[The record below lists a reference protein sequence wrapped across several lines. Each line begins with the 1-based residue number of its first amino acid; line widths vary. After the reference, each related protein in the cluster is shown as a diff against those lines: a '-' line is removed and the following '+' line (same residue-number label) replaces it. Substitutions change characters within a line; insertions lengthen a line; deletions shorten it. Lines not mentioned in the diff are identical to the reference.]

1 MEQGHSLAGTTGTRR
16 LLRALFL
23 LGGFVVVWWC
33 LATGTA
39 QAADGPHHEEP
50 HRDLG
55 SVTKA
60 LGASVDRAVHQSTH
74 QTRRTVEHV
83 THRSEPVRRT
93 VAKLT
98 PTLRHQSTS
107 ATSAGVTADDT
118 RAATPTKAPVR
129 GTLET
134 VVKAVDADPATQLVA
149 STAGTLLTVVDDTV
163 TATATPVLEHTRG
176 ILAQATA
183 GTPLAPVL
191 ETLPSASSASTVLAE
206 SIGQHAAA
214 QQAAAPF
221 AAASSST
228 STASATDDSATT
240 HGPDQV
246 LPSSPIGQGPSDQS
260 PGTHAAAALSAQ
272 SGSGAGGL
280 PGLLASAFGIVP
292 PAAQD
297 LISTHVD
304 RFPAGPAYRPT
315 CSPD

>member
-16 LLRALFL
+16 FLRALFL
-23 LGGFVVVWWC
+23 LGGFVVVWWA

-39 QAADGPHHEEP
+39 QAADGSHREGP

-55 SVTKA
+55 SVTQA
-60 LGASVDRAVHQSTH
+60 LGTSVDRSLHQSTH
-74 QTRRTVEHV
+74 QTHRTVEHV
-83 THRSEPVRRT
+83 THRSQPVRRT
-93 VAKLT
+93 VAKVT
-98 PTLRHQSTS
+98 PTLRHPSTS
-107 ATSAGVTADDT
+107 AASSAVTTRDT
-118 RAATPTKAPVR
+118 PAATPAKAPVR
-129 GTLET
+129 
-134 VVKAVDADPATQLVA
+134 ATQLVA
-149 STAGTLLTVVDDTV
+149 STAGTLLTVVDDAV
-163 TATATPVLEHTRG
+163 TATVVPVLEHTRG
-176 ILAQATA
+176 VLVQATA

-191 ETLPSASSASTVLAE
+191 ETLPIAQTPLPTASSATTVLAE
-206 SIGQHAAA
+206 SIEQHAGT

-228 STASATDDSATT
+228 STASVTDGSATT

-246 LPSSPIGQGPSDQS
+246 LPSSPIGPGPSDQN

-280 PGLLASAFGIVP
+280 PGLLASAFGLVP